1 MNDDEHVTINGVAV
15 ENAKSSLILELF
27 LLTHTMILWKSKEEL
42 LLPKTPQLL
51 SIRSGK
57 TEALP

>member
-1 MNDDEHVTINGVAV
+1 MMIHVTINGVAV
-15 ENAKSSLILELF
+15 ENVKECTYLGAVFTNTYGDSPEI
-27 LLTHTMILWKSKEEL
+27 KEEL

-51 SIRSGK
+51 SISSGK